1 MKLLSV
7 VVPTYNQENGIDE
20 FYRRIKDV
28 MVKISPEFDHELIF
42 INDYSMD
49 NTLLSLKRLAEI
61 DQRVK
66 IISFSKN
73 FGNQIAIAAGLDSSK
88 GDIVVVIDDDLQ
100 DPPELII
107 SFIKKWKGG
116 FDVVYGYR
124 PKRKGVGLLFLGMSK
139 LFYALLDKM
148 SDTEIPRDAGDFR
161 LMDKKVVDV
170 LKSLKETNRY
180 YRGIV
185 SWVGFK
191 QYPFFYERDIRYAG
205 KSNFTFKKYFNFA
218 INGFTSFTDKP
229 LFFSSIFGIIIT
241 IFSFLSMAILIVM
254 KLFDPSVTI
263 RGWTSIAIFIL
274 FFGGIQLLSI
284 GILGIYMSKI
294 YLEVKGRPLYI
305 IDQKI
310 NF

>member
-20 FYRRIKDV
+20 FYRRTKDV
-28 MVKISPEFDHELIF
+28 MVQISAEFNHELIF
-42 INDYSMD
+42 VNDHSKD

-61 DQRVK
+61 DTQIK
-66 IISFSKN
+66 IISLSKN

-88 GDIVVVIDDDLQ
+88 GDIVVIIDDDLQ
-100 DPPELII
+100 DPPEII
-107 SFIKKWKGG
+107 IELIKKWKEG

-124 PKRKGVGLLFLGMSK
+124 PKRRGVGVLFLGMSK
-139 LFYALLDKM
+139 LYYALLDRM
-148 SDTEIPRDAGDFR
+148 SDTEIPRDTGDFR

-170 LKSLKETNRY
+170 LKELKETNRY

-191 QYPFFYERDIRYAG
+191 QCPFLYERDIRYSG
-205 KSNFTFKKYFNFA
+205 KSNFTIRKYFNFA

-241 IFSFLSMAILIVM
+241 IFSFLSMAILIIM
-254 KLFDPSVTI
+254 KLLDPSVTI

-305 IDQKI
+305 VDHKI